1 MTVAN
6 GKRLEAAHHRYM
18 RRILHISWRDKITN
32 KSIRERTGQEKME
45 IIIRKRRLK
54 WMGHVARMEQERRAK
69 QATIWT
75 PEGRRGRGRPR
86 KNWMETV
93 REDLQGL
100 EMTWSNAVEMAMDR
114 AEWRSCVAR
123 CAELHGKD

>member
-1 MTVAN
+1 MHSVGIKGLSN
-6 GKRLEAAHHRYM
+6 NL
-18 RRILHISWRDKITN
+18 ILFMPLLNARITN

-45 IIIRKRRLK
+45 FTIRKRRLK
-54 WMGHVARMEQERRAK
+54 WMGHVSRMGQERRAK

-75 PEGRRGRGRPR
+75 PEGKRGRGRPR
-86 KNWMETV
+86 KNWMETI

-100 EMTWSNAVEMAMDR
+100 EMTWNDAVEMAR
-114 AEWRSCVAR
+114 NRVEWRNCIAR